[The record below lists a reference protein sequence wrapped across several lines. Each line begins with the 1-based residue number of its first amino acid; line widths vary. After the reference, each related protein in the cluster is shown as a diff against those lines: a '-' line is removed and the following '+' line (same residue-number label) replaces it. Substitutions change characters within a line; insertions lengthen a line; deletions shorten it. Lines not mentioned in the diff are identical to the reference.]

1 MDIDKLQLLNLVD
14 IDSDD
19 SFVGKSVLKS
29 NLFAWKNATVLN
41 YSLEKM
47 QKSHNFAR
55 LSV

>member
-1 MDIDKLQLLNLVD
+1 VDIDKLQLLNLVD

-41 YSLEKM
+41 YSLEKNA
-47 QKSHNFAR
+47 KIT
-55 LSV
+55 